1 MKIGFIGTGHITKSV
16 INGILKSKL
25 KISKIVVSKR
35 NIKISSSLKKKN
47 KKLSREL
54 LRIRGSFF
62 TN

>member
-35 NIKISSSLKKKN
+35 NIKISSSLKKK
-47 KKLSREL
+47 K
-54 LRIRGSFF
+54 
-62 TN
+62 